1 MYHYVEPELEA
12 LYFFSD
18 WNLRSGCVR
27 CTPLRDELLENML
40 RSLVFFLLIVDA
52 TSIHV
57 SNILCGM

>member
-27 CTPLRDELLENML
+27 YTPLRDELLENML
-40 RSLVFFLLIVDA
+40 RSLVFFLLIIDA